1 MMPLFATF
9 EPYRRFAMSTPVDK
23 PVSTNKPLLTAST
36 WVGLALPLLG
46 MPLSYFVTAN
56 FLQSMERN
64 SRTLVSSLIT
74 FGLAAGVVAVVLLW
88 EKQKLSALGIRPQTR
103 RSIIIALSASIVIA
117 VGGTLISLGLFKLL
131 NLPLPTMT
139 TERITGFPLWLALW
153 IVISSSIAE
162 EVLFRGFVLER
173 LGQVTGSIWIGGL
186 ITLAWFTLLHLPLGL
201 SYTLLIVLPTSIM
214 ITLFYIW
221 RRDLIATIT
230 VHLVFNAPIAAVA
243 FLFWL
248 AQR

>member
-1 MMPLFATF
+1 M
-9 EPYRRFAMSTPVDK
+9 K
-23 PVSTNKPLLTAST
+23 KPLLMTST

-46 MPLSYFVTAN
+46 MPLSYLITAT

-64 SRTLVSSLIT
+64 QRTLVSSLIT
-74 FGLAAGVVAVVLLW
+74 FGLAVGVVAVVLLG
-88 EKQKLSALGIRPQTR
+88 EKQPLSTLGLHRQTR

-131 NLPLPTMT
+131 NLPLPTLP

-162 EVLFRGFVLER
+162 EVLYRGFVLER
-173 LGQVTGSIWIGGL
+173 LEQVTGSIWTGGL
-186 ITLAWFTLLHLPLGL
+186 ITLSWFTLLHLPLGVT
-201 SYTLLIVLPTSIM
+201 YTLLIVLPTSIM
-214 ITLFYIW
+214 ITLLYIW
-221 RRDLIATIT
+221 QRDLIATII
-230 VHLVFNAPIAAVA
+230 VHLVFNAPIAAA
-243 FLFWL
+243 SLLFWL

>member
-1 MMPLFATF
+1 
-9 EPYRRFAMSTPVDK
+9 MSLPIDK
-23 PVSTNKPLLTAST
+23 PVSMNKPLLMTST

-46 MPLSYFVTAN
+46 MPLSYWITAN

-64 SRTLVSSLIT
+64 QRTLVSSLIT

-88 EKQKLSALGIRPQTR
+88 EKQKLSTMGIRPQTR

-131 NLPLPTMT
+131 NLPMPTLP

-162 EVLFRGFVLER
+162 EVLYRGFVLER
-173 LGQVTGSIWIGGL
+173 LGQVTGSIWTGGL
-186 ITLAWFTLLHLPLGL
+186 ITLSWFTLLHLPLGL
-201 SYTLLIVLPTSIM
+201 AYTLLIVLPTSIM
-214 ITLFYIW
+214 ITLLYIW
-221 RRDLIATIT
+221 RRDLIATII
-230 VHLVFNAPIAAVA
+230 VHLVFNAPIAAA
-243 FLFWL
+243 SLLFWL
-248 AQR
+248 VQR